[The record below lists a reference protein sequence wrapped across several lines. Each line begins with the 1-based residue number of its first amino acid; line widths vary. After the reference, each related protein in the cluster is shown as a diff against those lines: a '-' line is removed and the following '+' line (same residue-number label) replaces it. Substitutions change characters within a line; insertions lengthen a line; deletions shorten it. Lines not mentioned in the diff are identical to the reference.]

1 MYLVCKILSCLFLY
15 YSCFT
20 SESHGSWSSY
30 VVIEINLSLILNQNI
45 CWIFIQLYELFNFFS
60 FFPDWAVIS
69 IWVAFFMLVCQNLT
83 QPSSLTRAWVS
94 SLAYPN
100 LLGKKGYVVVVVVPW
115 LSCKVSNCLSMSI
128 SSTFTQYLPCL
139 NYEVLN
145 GLFRNLSGILRCST
159 LLAWCL
165 INIPFE
171 EHHLVIRLLFFC
183 KTRHCC
189 NNVLLLSIY
198 NFLYESDILPV
209 FNC

>member
-45 CWIFIQLYELFNFFS
+45 CWIFIQLYELFNFFH
-60 FFPDWAVIS
+60 F
-69 IWVAFFMLVCQNLT
+69 
-83 QPSSLTRAWVS
+83 SLIE
-94 SLAYPN
+94 L
-100 LLGKKGYVVVVVVPW
+100 
-115 LSCKVSNCLSMSI
+115 CKVSNCLSMSI